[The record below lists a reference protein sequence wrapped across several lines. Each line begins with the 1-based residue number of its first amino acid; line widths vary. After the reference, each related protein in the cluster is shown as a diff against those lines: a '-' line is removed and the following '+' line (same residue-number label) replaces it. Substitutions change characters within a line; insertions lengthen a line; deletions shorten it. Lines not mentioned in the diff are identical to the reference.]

1 MPDKKLFREGTMLP
15 FLRSMLGLALVVFFT
30 SGAQTQ
36 DANSTYVV
44 SYFEVAPSSQGKTLG
59 LLRSF
64 ETASRKEPGN
74 LRFEALQGIHRANH
88 FLILEVWKD
97 QKAQDAHAAAAGTKD
112 FRDKLTPLLITAY
125 DERPHGGLAVGA
137 SGKIGASAVFAV
149 THVDLTSAKKDDG
162 IAMSKALAD
171 QSRKDSG
178 NLRYDVLQQGNRPNH
193 LTLVEIWSGDK
204 ALEGHDTS
212 AHTKKYRNDLTPMS
226 GSLYDQRLYK
236 TLQ

>member
-1 MPDKKLFREGTMLP
+1 MLLS
-15 FLRSMLGLALVVFFT
+15 LRVMLCLALLLLLP
-30 SGAQTQ
+30 SGAQAQ
-36 DANSTYVV
+36 DANSAYVV
-44 SYFEVAPSSQGKTLG
+44 AYIEVAPSAQGKTLG
-59 LLRSF
+59 LLRGF
-64 ETASRKEPGN
+64 EAASRKEPGN
-74 LRFEALQGIHRANH
+74 LRFEALQGTHRANH

-97 QKAQDAHAAAAGTKD
+97 QKALETHAAAAATKD
-112 FRDKLTPLLITAY
+112 FRSKLTPLLITAY
-125 DERPHGGLAVGA
+125 DERPHGGLAVAPG
-137 SGKIGASAVFAV
+137 GKTGASAVFAV

-171 QSRKDSG
+171 QSRKESG

-212 AHTKKYRNDLTPMS
+212 PHTKTYRNDLTPMS